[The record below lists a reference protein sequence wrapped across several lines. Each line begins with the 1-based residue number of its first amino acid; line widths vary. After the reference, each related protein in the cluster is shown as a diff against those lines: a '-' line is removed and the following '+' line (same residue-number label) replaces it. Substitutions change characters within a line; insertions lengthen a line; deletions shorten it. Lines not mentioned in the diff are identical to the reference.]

1 MASSAEAR
9 SPQAGASSEPAAGA
23 PADQNGVAAAAA
35 TSISAEEPNAATAP
49 AGVGSLLTA
58 PKSPAPPRNEADLR
72 AEFEALC
79 SKQSAGRSVA
89 WAHLEPVLLTDAA
102 NGTPKE
108 VITVKLIAGLPGLTS
123 CCDCSY

>member
-9 SPQAGASSEPAAGA
+9 SAQAGACSEPAAGA
-23 PADQNGVAAAAA
+23 PADQNGPAAAAD
-35 TSISAEEPNAATAP
+35 TSAEEPDGAAAP
-49 AGVGSLLTA
+49 AGAGALLAA
-58 PKSPAPPRNEADLR
+58 PKSPAPPRTEADLR

-102 NGTPKE
+102 SGTPKE
-108 VITVKLIAGLPGLTS
+108 VITVNSSPRSCLIP
-123 CCDCSY
+123 